1 MLPGPASF
9 AGLKADRAASV
20 VYVVDASGAMVTSLS
35 LVIPELERSIA
46 RLSPAQ
52 KFQVVLFRDRPG
64 GSKYEVYG
72 KGGGEG
78 GLLRASAVNKAAVSA
93 WLASITP
100 IGRSNPLDGLHV
112 ALSLKPD
119 AIFLLSRSIK
129 RSIPGQDSAQTQWG
143 RGKQAILAELDRLNP
158 TVGRRHRRRVL
169 IKTIQFLED
178 DPSGIMQ
185 AIAEIHGE
193 GDYRVLTLEDLQP

>member
-1 MLPGPASF
+1 VLPGPASF

-72 KGGGEG
+72 DNPE
-78 GLLRASAVNKAAVSA
+78 LIRATAANKAAVAA

-129 RSIPGQDSAQTQWG
+129 RSIPGQDWAETQWG
-143 RGKQAILAELDRLNP
+143 RGKQAILAELDRINP

-185 AIAEIHGE
+185 AIAEIHGG